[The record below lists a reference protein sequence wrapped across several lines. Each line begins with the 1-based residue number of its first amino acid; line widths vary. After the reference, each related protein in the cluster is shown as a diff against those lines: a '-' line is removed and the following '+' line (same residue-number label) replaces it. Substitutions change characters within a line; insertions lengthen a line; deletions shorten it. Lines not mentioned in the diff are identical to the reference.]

1 MIAAVSTLTTVPT
14 VPTVPRMTTPS
25 ASFPDGPTLP
35 ESALGSLPIFPLPNV
50 VLLPGVVLPLHIFEP
65 RYRALLDAAQREHRA
80 IVMALL
86 AQDHPPDDLGRPQ
99 VYEVVCA
106 GLIVASETLA
116 DGRSNILLYGT
127 QRLRIVEELH
137 TDEPFRRVAT
147 EPLPD
152 FRGPEDDAA
161 ADRLRRIALQI
172 SDSVP
177 GAHQILGNILASAR
191 SPSHLGNL
199 LAAQVLD
206 PISLRQACLE
216 EQHVATRLDTITDA
230 LGSALL
236 HLMDDTETKGAH

>member
-1 MIAAVSTLTTVPT
+1 V
-14 VPTVPRMTTPS
+14 
-25 ASFPDGPTLP
+25 LP
-35 ESALGSLPIFPLPNV
+35 EPAPQAPEAPRPILSRAAAFVPADARVVVVFRTWREAVESLALRAALDNPLGRDLLNAWKIGGASLTDLTGLAALGMDVDQSL
-50 VLLPGVVLPLHIFEP
+50 VLAVLPD
-65 RYRALLDAAQREHRA
+65 DA
-80 IVMALL
+80 IM
-86 AQDHPPDDLGRPQ
+86 
-99 VYEVVCA
+99 VV
-106 GLIVASETLA
+106 VASETLA

-152 FRGPEDDAA
+152 LRGPEDDAA

-236 HLMDDTETKGAH
+236 HLMDDTESKGAH